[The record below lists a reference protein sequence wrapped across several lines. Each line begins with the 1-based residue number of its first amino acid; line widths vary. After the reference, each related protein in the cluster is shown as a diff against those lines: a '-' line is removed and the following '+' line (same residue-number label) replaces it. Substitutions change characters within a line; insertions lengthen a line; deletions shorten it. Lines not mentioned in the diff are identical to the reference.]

1 MKKWLKVYNVS
12 LQRTFVPGAVEESDR
27 GEVCAA
33 ALARQL
39 ALGVDGVEEVA
50 AAIAD
55 AMVVG
60 ERGHGRGARRPAR
73 FNNTVAE
80 TDKALVNTHVGRGVV
95 AVGAGEGDAGGV
107 EAPLHARVHHWAVV
121 ELAAEGEAFVV
132 RAREEKETPK
142 SLSLRGRCREY
153 LEMAMCGTF
162 KGCLFRLCY
171 VDGIYMSVWDGLC
184 DGKASYARERVHAVS
199 NSIEKM
205 LNMLSRGSF
214 KSGRSSEL

>member
-132 RAREEKETPK
+132 RAREEKETPEHEVK
-142 SLSLRGRCREY
+142 LYALKILFSARNVCEY
-153 LEMAMCGTF
+153 LELRMCEDF
-162 KGCLFRLCY
+162 KECLLKWC
-171 VDGIYMSVWDGLC
+171 GIDWKYRSVWSGLY
-184 DGKASYARERVHAVS
+184 DGKASCARERVLTCAHSV
-199 NSIEKM
+199 K
-205 LNMLSRGSF
+205 F
-214 KSGRSSEL
+214 H